1 MDSHEREYAAAVEG
15 MDELY
20 GVTPTPPICVTV
32 GTRRIPTWNSGARV
46 TWHDNGITG
55 GSGHRTGIVVDI
67 RYAGEDT
74 SADRRIYIVKTRDPV
89 SLQMRHVELTH
100 ESLCEW

>member
-32 GTRRIPTWNSGARV
+32 GSRRVPCWNVDATV
-46 TWHDNGITG
+46 TWTDANGHHRH
-55 GSGHRTGIVVDI
+55 GHVVAI
-67 RYAGEDT
+67 RYAGADE
-74 SADRRIYIVKTRDPV
+74 SADCRIYVVKTRDPV